1 MRLENHLSILRRSR
15 LVRDWHDRRI
25 GAGHEWA
32 GAIDDELER
41 AQIILLL
48 VSPDFIASD
57 YCWDVELQRALERH
71 EAGAA
76 VVIPVILR
84 PVLWQDAPF
93 GKLQALPRDARPITS
108 WRNRDSAFL
117 NVAEGIKAAVAEIS
131 ARVTIPA
138 RVRRVSPPHNPAFTG
153 RDTELERLDQL
164 LRDHHVVA
172 ITGRGGAGKT
182 QLAAEFCYRHA
193 DDYEIVWWI
202 RAEEPATIGI
212 DLAELAGALALP
224 EATSPIRAEAVEAA
238 QRTLARGEN
247 WLLVFDD
254 ANSWEEIRRFLPD
267 DLKGTVLM
275 TSRSLDGAEEVAAL
289 PVDVLTTS
297 AARRF
302 LIERTGQD
310 DPAAADEVAAVAGYL
325 PLELEQAAAY
335 VEATS
340 TDLAAHAAT
349 LRFEATVRA
358 ATASVLAK
366 VELESAAAADLISL
380 AAFLAPADIPVD
392 LLAPQFEESV
402 ARRLG
407 GCRRGTCRPP
417 PLRPRGRK
425 GP

>member
-238 QRTLARGEN
+238 SGPWLGARTG
-247 WLLVFDD
+247 
-254 ANSWEEIRRFLPD
+254 SWYSTTRTPGRRFA
-267 DLKGTVLM
+267 VFFLM
-275 TSRSLDGAEEVAAL
+275 
-289 PVDVLTTS
+289 
-297 AARRF
+297 
-302 LIERTGQD
+302 I
-310 DPAAADEVAAVAGYL
+310 
-325 PLELEQAAAY
+325 
-335 VEATS
+335 
-340 TDLAAHAAT
+340 
-349 LRFEATVRA
+349 
-358 ATASVLAK
+358 
-366 VELESAAAADLISL
+366 
-380 AAFLAPADIPVD
+380 
-392 LLAPQFEESV
+392 
-402 ARRLG
+402 
-407 GCRRGTCRPP
+407 
-417 PLRPRGRK
+417 
-425 GP
+425 